1 MAWQWSSL
9 NWLANKN
16 IFDIYFSWYGED
28 CHKANF
34 YIACGIKD
42 FGVSCFWCNHLNFSQ
57 VVWVFILAIP
67 LNMFFSACYWL
78 VCVCVVI
85 DEGKFEGAVFLNLAK
100 SFDCVNREI
109 LLQKFTC
116 YSIQGDACRAFCM
129 ADFSWSVGEWWQ
141 LVFLL

>member
-1 MAWQWSSL
+1 MQSSEFL
-9 NWLANKN
+9 PSCL
-16 IFDIYFSWYGED
+16 G
-28 CHKANF
+28 F
-34 YIACGIKD
+34 YPGH
-42 FGVSCFWCNHLNFSQ
+42 STQ
-57 VVWVFILAIP
+57 YVFFCMSLTR
-67 LNMFFSACYWL
+67 

-129 ADFSWSVGEWWQ
+129 ADFSWSVGEW
-141 LVFLL
+141 